1 MSMRARHEDWDA
13 YDEWCRYMEWLM
25 RLIGF
30 PIGGYEM
37 LIETLHNT
45 EFVDVDPRD
54 GCRVDDGLMLRGD
67 FLQERRVPPYI
78 FDDIPCGILEMLV
91 AFAIRIDREWV
102 GTPGED
108 GANDVFYEFLINL
121 KLDDYT
127 DSRYNEAKVDDIL
140 GRFVAKKY
148 GANGR
153 GCLFPRKDMNE
164 TDRQSSLWN
173 QMVAYV
179 SDSY

>member
-1 MSMRARHEDWDA
+1 MRARHDDWDA

-25 RLIGF
+25 DLIGF
-30 PIGGYEM
+30 YFGEYEM

-67 FLQERRVPPYI
+67 FLQERRLPPYI

-108 GANDVFYEFLINL
+108 GAKDVFYRFLVNL
-121 KLDDYT
+121 KLKKYT
-127 DSRYNEAKVDDIL
+127 DLRYNDAEVDEIL
-140 GRFVAKKY
+140 EKFVAKNYDK
-148 GANGR
+148 NGR
-153 GCLFPRKDMNE
+153 GCLFPRKNMTE
-164 TDRQSSLWN
+164 FDRGSSLWS